1 MKPGDWWNGFG
12 AGVVVVL
19 LFIGA
24 GALVL
29 DSIDKMEL
37 RDCYKWRDY
46 EQQYPLYET
55 HPDTAQRCQE
65 LGVNVF
71 EYVD

>member
-1 MKPGDWWNGFG
+1 MRGDWFNGFL
-12 AGVVVVL
+12 AGVVVIL
-19 LFIGA
+19 LLIGA

-29 DSIDKMEL
+29 DSIDKMEIQ
-37 RDCYKWRDY
+37 DCYKWQTY

-55 HPDTAQRCQE
+55 HPDTAQRCAT
-65 LGVNVF
+65 LGINVH